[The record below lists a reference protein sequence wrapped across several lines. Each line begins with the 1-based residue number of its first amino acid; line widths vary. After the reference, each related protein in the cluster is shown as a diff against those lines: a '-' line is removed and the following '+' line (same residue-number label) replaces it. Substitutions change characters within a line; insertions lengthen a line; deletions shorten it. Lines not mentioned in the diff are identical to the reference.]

1 VAYAKGVKKAAAR
14 APEAVES
21 LDARLEEMG
30 RKMERLRSLYESF
43 FMGSERAP
51 PNVPR
56 RELNRLMLEMQ
67 QIPISNATMRFRFQS
82 LQQRWVLYTTYWNR
96 NLQEIEAGT
105 YRRDLERARR
115 HLAARGGAEISEQE
129 ALALG
134 IPANRVKAFLGRQTR
149 GQTRRAGP
157 PAPAAPAPEG
167 TPSPPA
173 PAPEP
178 APRPAASRLGSE
190 QLAAFY
196 RKYAE
201 AHQRA
206 VGTPP
211 KVTPEQLRG
220 KLEKL
225 LEGQSFERVE
235 LDVTVDGG
243 KIRVR
248 AKPVR

>member
-1 VAYAKGVKKAAAR
+1 
-14 APEAVES
+14 
-21 LDARLEEMG
+21 
-30 RKMERLRSLYESF
+30 MERLRALYESF

-67 QIPISNATMRFRFQS
+67 QTKINNATMRFRFQS

-115 HLAARGGAEISEQE
+115 HITARGGTLSEQE

-134 IPANRVKAFLGRQTR
+134 IPANRVKAFIGRQA
-149 GQTRRAGP
+149 RATGR
-157 PAPAAPAPEG
+157 ASGVAAPEAAVVA
-167 TPSPPA
+167 PA
-173 PAPEP
+173 PAPPP
-178 APRPAASRLGSE
+178 APPPASRLGAE

-206 VGTPP
+206 VGGPP
-211 KVTPEQLRG
+211 KVTAEQLRG

-235 LDVTVDGG
+235 LDVSVDNG

>member
-1 VAYAKGVKKAAAR
+1 VKKVAALA
-14 APEAVES
+14 AESVES
-21 LDARLEEMG
+21 MDARLEEMG
-30 RKMERLRSLYESF
+30 RKMERLRALYESF

-67 QIPISNATMRFRFQS
+67 QTKINNATMRFRFQS

-115 HLAARGGAEISEQE
+115 HITARGGTISEQE

-134 IPANRVKAFLGRQTR
+134 IPANRVKAFIGRQTR
-149 GQTRRAGP
+149 ATARSSG
-157 PAPAAPAPEG
+157 AAAAEAA
-167 TPSPPA
+167 TAAAQAASA
-173 PAPEP
+173 APEP
-178 APRPAASRLGSE
+178 PAAALPPARPPASRLGAE

-211 KVTPEQLRG
+211 KVTAEQLRG

-235 LDVTVDGG
+235 LDVSVDNG